1 MIYNL
6 SNCNATIAVTS
17 TWKDFMTMEQL
28 LKMWND
34 C

>member
-28 LKMWND
+28 LAARRD
-34 C
+34 Y